1 MKVRF
6 CLAIPALLLA
16 HPALADVTFDQRF
29 TLDAGG
35 AMSMFGS
42 EGTSQTQ
49 IAGDKSRTDS
59 TIAMKSALAS
69 MFSGS
74 GKSGSIVRLD
84 KELTWNLLPD
94 KQQYSELTFAQVRAQ
109 MAEAQKSMKE
119 AQGSA
124 GSGGA
129 LPVSTEGCQ
138 WSDGETQ
145 VEQGKAIEKVAGIDT
160 RKHVIRVKQSCTDP
174 QTKKTCD
181 ITWLMET
188 WLASNVPGGQQAEQF
203 QQAYAKAMGLDEVM
217 RQAQGPAQSLLS
229 MFSGNWKEVVA
240 EVTKLEGFPLRTV
253 MQMGVGG
260 DQCTTASG
268 QPIASDEAWSGSGS
282 GSTSESVGSALGS
295 SLGGAAGAA
304 AGQLLGGLF
313 GKKPAEPAA
322 TQPASQA
329 AGAPAA
335 GTPGEITVFRIT
347 TETTRWSEAPVPAD
361 RFEVPAG
368 WKRI

>member
-1 MKVRF
+1 MKLKF
-6 CLAIPALLLA
+6 CLAVPALLLA
-16 HPALADVTFDQRF
+16 HPVFADVTFDQRF
-29 TLDAGG
+29 TLEAGG

-49 IAGDKSRTDS
+49 IAGNKSRTDS
-59 TIAMKSALAS
+59 TVTMKSALAS

-109 MAEAQKSMKE
+109 MAEAQAAMKD

-124 GSGGA
+124 GPGGA

-138 WSDGETQ
+138 WSEGETE
-145 VEQGKAIEKVAGIDT
+145 VEQGDGIEKVAGLDT

-181 ITWLMET
+181 VTWLMET
-188 WLASNVPGGQQAEQF
+188 WLAGNVPGGQQAMQF
-203 QQAYAKAMGLDEVM
+203 QQAYASAMGLDEVM
-217 RQAQGPAQSLLS
+217 RQAQGPAQSMLS
-229 MFSGNWKEVVA
+229 MFSGNWKDVVEEVA
-240 EVTKLEGFPLRTV
+240 KLDGFPLRTV
-253 MQMGVGG
+253 MQMGIGG
-260 DQCTTASG
+260 EQCTTDSG
-268 QPIASDEAWSGSGS
+268 QPIASDAAWSGSG
-282 GSTSESVGSALGS
+282 GATTGAAVGSSLAG
-295 SLGGAAGAA
+295 SLGGAAGEA
-304 AGQLLGGLF
+304 AGQLIGGLSGMF
-313 GKKPAEPAA
+313 GRKAEQPAA
-322 TQPASQA
+322 TQPATGSA
-329 AGAPAA
+329 TPAA
-335 GTPGEITVFRIT
+335 GGEITVFRVS